1 MSPFQK
7 GLPLASQSYVI
18 FLNGTTTFKKVF
30 LLFTYLAE
38 LCGMQYLSFLTR
50 NQTLAPVPGTQ
61 GLNQWPSMEVGDQP
75 ILE

>member
-1 MSPFQK
+1 MLFFLMVQ
-7 GLPLASQSYVI
+7 PL
-18 FLNGTTTFKKVF
+18 LKKYF
-30 LLFTYLAE
+30 YLFTYLAE